1 MKNCFG
7 YVRVSSHKQG
17 EGVSLEA
24 QKDAILCF
32 AADHSITISRWFEEQ
47 QTAAKSGRPVFN
59 AMLKQ
64 LKAGS
69 AQGVVM
75 HKIDRSARNFF
86 DWAKIGELADSGIDV
101 HFATES
107 LDFRSRG
114 GRLTANIQMA
124 VAEDYVRNLR
134 SEVLKGQRGQLER
147 GYYPFSAPIG
157 YQNNGKRQLKTI
169 DPKTGPLVRLAFKLY
184 ASGQYSLHSLR
195 REMAVRGLAKA
206 NGEPL
211 SKGCVE
217 KFLGNPFYSGVIHI
231 RRTGEVYDGAHEPL
245 IPADLFKR
253 VTEVRASKSG
263 KKTTRH
269 NHLFRG
275 LFRCGKCDRSMN
287 PERQKTYVYY
297 RCQFPDCPGNCVREE
312 SLAAAIVKVF
322 DGIKLSEAVI
332 KKIDKRAAEWVRKYA
347 KPSTDV
353 RPMQVA
359 KLDDQMAKLEDAAI
373 AGIIDAANFNRR
385 KEVLLLERA
394 ALVRSEEET
403 SQFHQNPAVIR
414 KFLERLKNLGAHYK
428 SAAPA
433 EKREIVEIA
442 VSNRSVKDKNVFVE
456 PSNWLV
462 TAQMAVGFFSCAHA
476 PTTSRTSPQKKSY
489 SDDELERPN
498 HDHLRQLSEV
508 ARSPEVARIFD
519 PIGSDDTGARSV
531 SADYPDHANH
541 V

>member
-24 QKDAILCF
+24 QKDAILRF
-32 AADHSITISRWFEEQ
+32 AADHGITISRWFEEQ

-59 AMLKQ
+59 TMLKQ

-147 GYYPFSAPIG
+147 GFYPFSAPIG

-169 DPKTGPLVRLAFKLY
+169 DPTKGPLVRLAFDLY

-206 NGEPL
+206 NGDPL

-217 KFLGNPFYSGVIHI
+217 KFLGNPFYTGVIHI
-231 RRTGEVYDGAHEPL
+231 RRTGEVYEGAHEPL
-245 IPADLFKR
+245 ITAEMFKR
-253 VTEVRASKSG
+253 VTEVRAGKSG

-275 LFRCGKCDRSMN
+275 LFRCGNCDRSMI

-297 RCQFPDCPGNCVREE
+297 RCQFLDCPGNCVREE
-312 SLAAAIVKVF
+312 SLAAAIAKVL
-322 DGIKLSEAVI
+322 DGIKLPEAVI
-332 KKIDKRAAEWVRKYA
+332 EKIDKKAVEWAQKHA
-347 KPSTDV
+347 KPDSDV

-359 KLDDQMAKLEDAAI
+359 RLEERMAKLEDAAI
-373 AGIIDAANFNRR
+373 AGIIDTANFNRR
-385 KEVLLLERA
+385 KEALLLERA
-394 ALVRSEEET
+394 ALVRAGEEI
-403 SQFHQNPAVIR
+403 SQFYQNPAVIR
-414 KFLERLKNLGAHYK
+414 KFLERLKNLGTHYE

-433 EKREIVEIA
+433 DKREIVEIA
-442 VSNRSVKDKNVFVE
+442 LSNRSVKDKNVFVE
-456 PSNWLV
+456 PSNWLA
-462 TAQMAVGFFSCAHA
+462 TTQMAVGFFSCAHA
-476 PTTSRTSPQKKSY
+476 RPTSRTSPHAEDL
-489 SDDELERPN
+489 SDPERERVN
-498 HDHLRQLSEV
+498 QEHLQQLAEI
-508 ARSPEVARIFD
+508 ARSPEVGRIFD
-519 PIGSDDTGARSV
+519 RPA
-531 SADYPDHANH
+531 ADSNEVPSTSEDYLDH
-541 V
+541 VKRL